1 MKDQNRI
8 PQLVRQLNSFNNLK
22 IRIGIMAPS
31 GDKIYMIARVH
42 EYGIDIPVT
51 DKMRGWFLSRG
62 MPLRKDTDRIRI
74 PERSYLRTGYD
85 KNESAFERKAQELIN
100 QVLQGTMSAYD
111 AREKLGNYI
120 VEKIQDNVVEVDLV
134 DTEKLKD
141 SIGFRVVK
149 R

>member
-22 IRIGIMAPS
+22 IRIGIMAPG

-51 DKMRGWFLSRG
+51 DKMRGWFLSQG

-120 VEKIQDNVVEVDLV
+120 VEKIQDNVVEVDLI